1 MMKKEKRL
9 LLLSVFL
16 LFSVLFGYS
25 QNGIDTRNEIYVS
38 YGFFP
43 VGHVTKPELGV
54 VLDYAGGYSVYS
66 LDNQKKSGT
75 INIGYLY
82 RATGHLSL
90 GLSYTYSTVKD
101 EVHQGS
107 SEALAD
113 TEVKNHIVLL
123 NVKYSWLRVNN
134 VNFYTRGGL
143 GVKFSS
149 KAKFTD
155 FSSYNPPE
163 QKSEKRL
170 AWQISALGVEWN
182 LLRNMSV
189 FAEGGAGMQGC
200 VMAGVKAHF

>member
-1 MMKKEKRL
+1 MKKKRL
-9 LLLSVFL
+9 LLSLLL
-16 LFSVLFGYS
+16 LFAVMSGYS
-25 QNGIDTRNEIYVS
+25 QNGMDTRNEIYVS
-38 YGFFP
+38 YGFVP
-43 VGHVTKPELGV
+43 VGHVAKPELGV
-54 VLDYAGGYSVYS
+54 VPDLLGGTSVYS
-66 LDNQKKSGT
+66 LTNQKKSGT

-107 SEALAD
+107 SIALAN

-123 NVKYSWLRVNN
+123 NVKYSWLRLNN

-143 GVKFSS
+143 GVQFSS
-149 KAKFTD
+149 KAKFID
-155 FSSYNPPE
+155 SVYYNPPE

-170 AWQISALGVEWN
+170 AWQVSALGVEWN
-182 LLRNMSV
+182 FLRNMSV

>member
-1 MMKKEKRL
+1 MWKKVIL
-9 LLLSVFL
+9 VLSLLSMC
-16 LFSVLFGYS
+16 FSIFAQKNNNSKHEVYL
-25 QNGIDTRNEIYVS
+25 S
-38 YGFFP
+38 YGFAP
-43 VGHVTKPELGV
+43 IEKSQEIDLGV
-54 VLDYAGGYSVYS
+54 PVDIAGSVYS

-143 GVKFSS
+143 GIKFSS
-149 KAKFTD
+149 KAKFTNL
-155 FSSYNPPE
+155 SYYNPPE
-163 QKSEKRL
+163 QKSGKRL